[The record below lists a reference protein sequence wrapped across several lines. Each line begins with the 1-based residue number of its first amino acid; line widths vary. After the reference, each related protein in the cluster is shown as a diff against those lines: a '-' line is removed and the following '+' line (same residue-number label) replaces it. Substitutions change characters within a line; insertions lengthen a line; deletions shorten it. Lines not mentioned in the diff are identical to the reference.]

1 LTSQNTGQGASA
13 GRARPPRADAVR
25 NRARVLE
32 AARAAFA
39 AEGVAVPL
47 DEIARRAGVGA
58 GTVYRHFPT
67 KEALFEAVIADQ
79 LAALAADA
87 EARLAAISGA
97 DGPVRTDARGAVVG
111 AADAGEQFF
120 AFFASLVDDGTRK
133 ADLADALTSAGVG
146 LRQETLEAAGR
157 LQSGLAAL
165 LERAQRA
172 GAVRGDVDTNDLH
185 ALAVGALAAERK
197 RASGPDA
204 VPGRLAAIICEGLRP
219 KA

>member
-1 LTSQNTGQGASA
+1 MTSQEAQPA
-13 GRARPPRADAVR
+13 GPRTARPARPPRADAVR

-87 EARLAAISGA
+87 ESRLAGA
-97 DGPVRTDARGAVVG
+97 GE
-111 AADAGEQFF
+111 AGEQFF
-120 AFFASLVDDGTRK
+120 EFFVSVVDDGTRK
-133 ADLADALTSAGVG
+133 ADLADALSSAGVG
-146 LRQETLEAAGR
+146 LRQETLAAAGR
-157 LQSGLAAL
+157 LQAGLAEL

-172 GAVRGDVDTNDLH
+172 GAVRADVDTTDLH

-197 RASGPDA
+197 RASGPGA
-204 VPGRLAAIICEGLRP
+204 EPGKLARIICDGLRLRD
-219 KA
+219 